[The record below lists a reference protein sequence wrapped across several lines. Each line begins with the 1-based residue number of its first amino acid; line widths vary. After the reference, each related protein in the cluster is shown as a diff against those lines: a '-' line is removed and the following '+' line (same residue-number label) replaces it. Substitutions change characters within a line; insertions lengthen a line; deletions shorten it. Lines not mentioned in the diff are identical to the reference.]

1 MPFPVMKED
10 QGSGE
15 EGDDHDHDDDEEK
28 EDKKAKAGGK
38 RPSMPTSKIRELGH
52 WVKTSSQGF

>member
-15 EGDDHDHDDDEEK
+15 EGDDDDHDDEEK

-38 RPSMPTSKIRELGH
+38 RPSMPTSKI
-52 WVKTSSQGF
+52 

>member
-15 EGDDHDHDDDEEK
+15 EGDYHDDDDDEEK

-38 RPSMPTSKIRELGH
+38 RPSMPTSKI
-52 WVKTSSQGF
+52 

>member
-15 EGDDHDHDDDEEK
+15 EGDDHDDEEK

-38 RPSMPTSKIRELGH
+38 RPSMPTSKI
-52 WVKTSSQGF
+52 